1 MQNDNTRKVN
11 CVFLIINALVAFEV
25 TKKNS
30 WLNWSIDLCSYLC
43 AVPIRIL
50 LNPLNGEW
58 KCF

>member
-1 MQNDNTRKVN
+1 MLLWLLKSQ
-11 CVFLIINALVAFEV
+11 
-25 TKKNS
+25 KNS